1 MEAGFSVEKL
11 TAENYHT
18 WKFSIKMY
26 LIGKDLWEIV
36 DGTETVGENA
46 SEDERRTF
54 KKRENLALSI
64 ICLSVTTSLQIYV
77 RNSKNATDAWNNLAN
92 HFEEKSLSRKIFYRR
107 KLYSAR
113 LEKGSTM
120 VNHVNSIK
128 TIAEHLE
135 ALDDSVLEKDLVM
148 ILISSLPEEY
158 NNLITALE
166 TLKDDKLTWNYV
178 TDRIINEYERK
189 KGGDVKQRKEVHD
202 ALFSSKKYDKRY
214 GNERSGGKPDIS
226 KLKCHF
232 CNEKGHFQRDCP
244 NINYHPN
251 SLRPVKHYS
260 ISCKYCNYWHTH
272 KKYSQT
278 FCE

>member
-92 HFEEKSLSRKIFYRR
+92 HFEEKSLSRKIF
-107 KLYSAR
+107 
-113 LEKGSTM
+113 
-120 VNHVNSIK
+120 
-128 TIAEHLE
+128 
-135 ALDDSVLEKDLVM
+135 
-148 ILISSLPEEY
+148 LPE
-158 NNLITALE
+158 
-166 TLKDDKLTWNYV
+166 K
-178 TDRIINEYERK
+178 IIFGEIG
-189 KGGDVKQRKEVHD
+189 KGLND
-202 ALFSSKKYDKRY
+202 
-214 GNERSGGKPDIS
+214 GKS
-226 KLKCHF
+226 R
-232 CNEKGHFQRDCP
+232 E
-244 NINYHPN
+244 
-251 SLRPVKHYS
+251 
-260 ISCKYCNYWHTH
+260 
-272 KKYSQT
+272 
-278 FCE
+278 